1 MYDLIIIGS
10 GPAGLGAAIYG
21 KRAGYSTLVLEK
33 NPMSGGQVLNTCE
46 VDNYL
51 GLPGINGFDLG
62 MQFREHADRLGTEFV
77 EADVTGIKNL
87 PDCKKVLTSAGEF
100 TAKAVIIAAGAEHK
114 KLGVPGEKRLAGRG
128 ISYCATCDGAFYKK
142 KVTAV
147 IGGGDVAVEDAIFL
161 AGLCEKVYL
170 IHRRDSLRAGKEPAG
185 KAVYPAECGAGLERS
200 CRGNHGRSLRDRRA
214 AFGYTDKRRAF
225 CRGGRNLY
233 CGRDSAGVRELQ
245 EPCKNGRSRL
255 YLCGRGLLHER
266 TGHFCSRGCA
276 DEKAASDRDGGCRR
290 GKCGQLC
297 AGIFPDT
304 VKKQRPKG
312 KLLVAGAAKDALAV

>member
-1 MYDLIIIGS
+1 MENGRDIPRSCLKKS
-10 GPAGLGAAIYG
+10 
-21 KRAGYSTLVLEK
+21 
-33 NPMSGGQVLNTCE
+33 PMSGGQVLNTCE

-114 KLGVPGEKRLAGRG
+114 KAWRAPGEKIGWLAEVFLIVRPVT
-128 ISYCATCDGAFYKK
+128 ALFHKK

-170 IHRRDSLRAGKEPAG
+170 IHRRDSLRAAK
-185 KAVYPAECGAGLERS
+185 S
-200 CRGNHGRSLRDRRA
+200 
-214 AFGYTDKRRAF
+214 
-225 CRGGRNLY
+225 
-233 CGRDSAGVRELQ
+233 LQ
-245 EPCKNGRSRL
+245 EKLFTLPNVEL
-255 YLCGRGLLHER
+255 V
-266 TGHFCSRGCA
+266 
-276 DEKAASDRDGGCRR
+276 DGT
-290 GKCGQLC
+290 QL
-297 AGIFPDT
+297 
-304 VKKQRPKG
+304 
-312 KLLVAGAAKDALAV
+312 